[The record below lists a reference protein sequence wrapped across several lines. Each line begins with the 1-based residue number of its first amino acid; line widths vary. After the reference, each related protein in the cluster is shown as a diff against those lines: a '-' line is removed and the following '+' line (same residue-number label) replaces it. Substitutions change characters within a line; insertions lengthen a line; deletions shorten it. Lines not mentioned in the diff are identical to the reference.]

1 MTSTIRLTGPTQRQY
16 ACKRIMEAPQGYTVK
31 IAEETRTDEQNRL
44 MWPLIADMQAQIAEM
59 GTRSAD
65 DCKLQFLHALGQE
78 LRFLPALE
86 GGGMFPVGQRSS
98 KLNKAQFSA
107 LIEIMFHY
115 GARHGVQWSRKSQA
129 VLDSQV

>member
-1 MTSTIRLTGPTQRQY
+1 MTSTIRLTCPRVREY
-16 ACKRIMEAPQGYTVK
+16 ACKRIREAPLGHVVK

-44 MWPLIADMQAQIAEM
+44 MWPLIADMQGQIAEM

-86 GGGMFPVGQRSS
+86 GGGVFPVGQRSS
-98 KLNKAQFSA
+98 KLSKAQFSA

-115 GARHGVQWSRKSQA
+115 GARHGVKWSLKSQD

>member
-44 MWPLIADMQAQIAEM
+44 MWPLIADMQAQIPEM
-59 GTRSAD
+59 ATRSAD

>member
-16 ACKRIMEAPQGYTVK
+16 ACKRVMDAPEGYTVK

-44 MWPLIADMQAQIAEM
+44 MWPLIADMQAQIPEM

-86 GGGMFPVGQRSS
+86 GGGVFLVGQRSS
-98 KLNKAQFSA
+98 KLSKAQFSA

-115 GARHGVQWSRKSQA
+115 GARHGVKWSLKSQD
-129 VLDSQV
+129 VLDGKV